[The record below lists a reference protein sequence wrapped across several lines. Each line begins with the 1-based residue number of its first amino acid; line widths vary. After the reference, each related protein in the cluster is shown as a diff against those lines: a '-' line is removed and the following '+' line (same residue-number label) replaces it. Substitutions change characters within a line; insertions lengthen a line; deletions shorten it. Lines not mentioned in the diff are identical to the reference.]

1 MQKTRLGI
9 SVGLL
14 AAAIYFTSFFG
25 GYLVAILLA
34 GYVLTFEAD
43 SWLKKSAVKAVGLLI
58 LFSFLSAVIN
68 LVPNLLGFVNDVLG
82 IFGVGFGYGVI
93 SHLISAVLGILD
105 ILEKVLFLA
114 LGVSAFKQKDVDVPV
129 VDSLI
134 GKYM

>member
-1 MQKTRLGI
+1 M
-9 SVGLL
+9 
-14 AAAIYFTSFFG
+14 
-25 GYLVAILLA
+25 AILLA
-34 GYVLTFEAD
+34 GYVLSFEAD

-68 LVPNLLGFVNDVLG
+68 LVPNLLGFVNDLLG

-93 SHLISAVLGILD
+93 SHFISAVLGILD

-114 LGVSAFKQKDVDVPV
+114 LGVSAFKQKDVGVPV

>member
-34 GYVLTFEAD
+34 GYVLSFEAD

-68 LVPNLLGFVNDVLG
+68 LVPNLLGFVNDLLG

-93 SHLISAVLGILD
+93 SI
-105 ILEKVLFLA
+105 LFLP
-114 LGVSAFKQKDVDVPV
+114 F
-129 VDSLI
+129 
-134 GKYM
+134 

>member
-34 GYVLTFEAD
+34 GYVLGFEAD

-68 LVPNLLGFVNDVLG
+68 LVPNLLGFVNDLLG

-93 SHLISAVLGILD
+93 SHFISAVLGILD

-114 LGVSAFKQKDVDVPV
+114 LGVSAFKQKDVGVPV